1 MFYIADRIF
10 TDRLYLRPGLTGTV
24 YLLILL
30 NILKKIR
37 SDEDLRYCLWIIEQA
52 ILKLII

>member
-1 MFYIADRIF
+1 MGDRIF